1 MHCPLCKAEFR
12 QDFSTCSDCN
22 VELVPTWAEA
32 SAASVSLWKGDTQK
46 ELDRILGALDGEQIP
61 THFREIVNYNWR
73 IQILGIPIGR
83 VVPLLNTRFGF
94 FAGILSERGW
104 LRALANPLA

>member
-1 MHCPLCKAEFR
+1 MYCPLCKAEFR

-73 IQILGIPIGR
+73 IQILGIPIGPR
-83 VVPLLNTRFGF
+83 RSTFEYEVWVFRRDLERARLAAR
-94 FAGILSERGW
+94 AG
-104 LRALANPLA
+104 